1 MRRVLH
7 LDMDAFF
14 ASVELLR
21 RPDLVGKPV
30 VIGGRG
36 DPNSRGVVSTCTYEA
51 RKFGVRS
58 AMPMRTA
65 KKLCPDAI
73 FLPTDFAA
81 YKHWSGVFKEQMR
94 AVSPAFEDRGI
105 DEAYIDVTD
114 LPAESVEIGRELKQ
128 RVLSSTRMTCSL
140 AIAPNKLLAKL
151 GSELDKPDGLTI
163 LGFEDIST
171 RIWPLDVRKL
181 QGVGPKAEVKLKA
194 LGYATIGALAAV
206 PLGKLRET
214 FGESYSRHL
223 HETSNGRD
231 DRPVVTFREPK
242 SRSAETTFDEDTRDW
257 QEIARTL
264 ARLSKRVADELR
276 EKGYRA
282 RTVGIKLRFS
292 DFELVTRD
300 RTLEAA
306 TDDPLEIRRAAFEC
320 LGRVDLKKKVRLLG
334 VRLTELRRGE
344 EVTPLTEPD
353 LLTIYDTDSV
363 IQPDT

>member
-1 MRRVLH
+1 MRRIVH

-21 RPDLVGKPV
+21 RPELRGKPV
-30 VIGGRG
+30 VIGGRA

-51 RKFGVRS
+51 RAFGIRS

-65 KKLCPDAI
+65 LKLCPDAV

-94 AVSPAFEDRGI
+94 AVSPLFEDRGI
-105 DEAYIDVTD
+105 DEAYIDVSG
-114 LPAESVEIGRELKQ
+114 LPGTSERIGRDLKS
-128 RVLSSTRMTCSL
+128 RVHAATGMTCSL

-151 GSELDKPDGLTI
+151 GSELDKPDGMTI
-163 LGFEDIST
+163 LGMEDLAT

-181 QGVGPKAEVKLKA
+181 QGVGPKAEVRLKA
-194 LGYATIGALAAV
+194 LGYHTIGALAAA
-206 PLGKLRET
+206 PLEALRSA

-231 DRPVVTFREPK
+231 ERPVVTFREPK
-242 SRSAETTFDEDTRDW
+242 SISAETTFDEDTRNW
-257 QEIARTL
+257 QMLAKTL
-264 ARLSKRVADELR
+264 ARYAKRVADQLR
-276 EKGYRA
+276 AKGYVG

-300 RTLEAA
+300 RTLANA

-320 LGRVDLKKKVRLLG
+320 LERVELNRRVRLLG
-334 VRLTELRRGE
+334 VRVTDLRKADA
-344 EVTPLTEPD
+344 VAATPVPD
-353 LLTIYDTDSV
+353 VLINDLFG
-363 IQPDT
+363 

>member
-7 LDMDAFF
+7 LDMDAFY

-21 RPDLVGKPV
+21 RPDLRGRPV

-36 DPNSRGVVSTCTYEA
+36 NPDSRGVVSTATYEA
-51 RKFGVRS
+51 RAFGIRS

-81 YKHWSGVFKEQMR
+81 YRHWSQVFKEQMR
-94 AVSPAFEDRGI
+94 AVSLLFEDRGI
-105 DEAYIDVTD
+105 DEAYLDVTD
-114 LPAESVEIGRELKQ
+114 VPGDSATIGKDLKE
-128 RVLSSTRMTCSL
+128 RVRSATQMTCSL

-163 LGFEDIST
+163 LIAEDIPT

-181 QGVGPKAEVKLKA
+181 QGVGPKAEVRLKA
-194 LGYATIGALAAV
+194 LGFQTIGDLAAV
-206 PLGKLRET
+206 PLEKLRES
-214 FGESYSRHL
+214 FGESYSNHL
-223 HETSNGRD
+223 HQASNGRD
-231 DRPVVTFREPK
+231 ERPVVTFREPK
-242 SRSAETTFDEDTRDW
+242 SISAETTFDEDTRDW

-264 ARLSKRVADELR
+264 ARFAKRVADELR

-292 DFELVTRD
+292 DFDLVTRD
-300 RTLEAA
+300 RTLESA

-320 LGRVDLKKKVRLLG
+320 LGRVELKRRVRLLG
-334 VRLTELRRGE
+334 VRVSELRRADE
-344 EVTPLTEPD
+344 AEPVPEPD
-353 LLTIYDTDSV
+353 LLAG
-363 IQPDT
+363 

>member
-1 MRRVLH
+1 MRRILH

-21 RPDLVGKPV
+21 RPDLRGKPV

-36 DPNSRGVVSTCTYEA
+36 DPNSRGVVSTATYEA
-51 RKFGVRS
+51 RAFGIRS

-65 KKLCPDAI
+65 KKLCPHAI
-73 FLPTDFAA
+73 FLPVDFAS
-81 YKHWSGVFKEQMR
+81 YKHWSKVFKDQLR
-94 AVSPAFEDRGI
+94 AVSPLFEDRGI

-114 LPAESVEIGRELKQ
+114 VPGDSQGIGRDLKQ
-128 RVLSSTRMTCSL
+128 RVHSATGMTCSL

-163 LGFEDIST
+163 LGYEDIPT

-181 QGVGPKAEVKLKA
+181 QGVGPKAEEKLKA
-194 LGYATIGALAAV
+194 LGYKTIGDLAAV
-206 PLGKLRET
+206 PFEKLRES

-231 DRPVVTFREPK
+231 ERPVVTFREPK

-264 ARLSKRVADELR
+264 ARLAKRVADELG

-320 LGRVDLKKKVRLLG
+320 LGRVELKKKVRLLG

-344 EVTPLTEPD
+344 EVIPLAEPD
-353 LLTIYDTDSV
+353 LLTESHTDSV
-363 IQPDT
+363 IEPDA

>member
-1 MRRVLH
+1 
-7 LDMDAFF
+7 MDAFY

-21 RPDLVGKPV
+21 RPDLRGKPV

-36 DPNSRGVVSTCTYEA
+36 NPESRGVVSTATYEA
-51 RKFGVRS
+51 RAFGIRS

-65 KKLCPDAI
+65 KKLCPHAI
-73 FLPTDFAA
+73 FLPTDFAE
-81 YKHWSGVFKEQMR
+81 YKHWSQVFKDQMR
-94 AVSPAFEDRGI
+94 AVSPIFEDRGI
-105 DEAYIDVTD
+105 DEAYLDVTEVPGD
-114 LPAESVEIGRELKQ
+114 SAEIGRDLKE
-128 RVLSSTRMTCSL
+128 RVHLATQMTCSL

-151 GSELDKPDGLTI
+151 GSELDKPNGLTI
-163 LGFEDIST
+163 LGFEDIAT

-181 QGVGPKAEVKLKA
+181 QGVGPKAEERLKA
-194 LGYATIGALAAV
+194 LGYKTIGEIAAV
-206 PLGKLRET
+206 PFEKLRES
-214 FGESYSRHL
+214 FGNSYSRHL

-231 DRPVVTFREPK
+231 ERPVVSFREPK

-264 ARLSKRVADELR
+264 ARLAKRVADELR

-320 LGRVDLKKKVRLLG
+320 LGRVELKRKVRLLG
-334 VRLTELRRGE
+334 VRLTELRRGDE
-344 EVTPLTEPD
+344 AAPGAEPD
-353 LLTIYDTDSV
+353 LLA
-363 IQPDT
+363 Q

>member
-7 LDMDAFF
+7 LDMDAFY

-21 RPDLVGKPV
+21 RPDLRGRPV

-36 DPNSRGVVSTCTYEA
+36 NPDSRGVVSTCTYEA
-51 RKFGVRS
+51 RAFGVRS

-65 KKLCPDAI
+65 KKLCPDAV
-73 FLPTDFAA
+73 FLPTDFAE
-81 YKHWSGVFKEQMR
+81 YKRWSQVFKGEMK
-94 AVSPAFEDRGI
+94 AVSPLFEDRGI
-105 DEAYIDVTD
+105 DEAYLDVTD
-114 LPAESVEIGRELKQ
+114 MGGASEAIGRDLKD
-128 RVLSSTRMTCSL
+128 RVRSATGMTCSL

-163 LGFEDIST
+163 LGVEDIAT

-194 LGYATIGALAAV
+194 LGYRTIGDLAAV
-206 PLGKLRET
+206 PLAKLRES

-231 DRPVVTFREPK
+231 ERPVVTFREPK
-242 SRSAETTFDEDTRDW
+242 SISAETTFDEDTGDW
-257 QEIARTL
+257 QEIARVL
-264 ARLSKRVADELR
+264 ARYAKRVADELR
-276 EKGYRA
+276 QKGYRG

-300 RTLEAA
+300 RTLPVA
-306 TDDPLEIRRAAFEC
+306 TDDPLEIRRAVFEC
-320 LGRVDLKKKVRLLG
+320 LGRVELKRKVRLLG
-334 VRLTELRRGE
+334 VRVTELRRGDE
-344 EVTPLTEPD
+344 MPEVEVQPD
-353 LLTIYDTDSV
+353 LLADA
-363 IQPDT
+363 